1 MTEGKQSD
9 NTREKVSYILVA
21 QDLDNTNAATF
32 DTFYNAEDKNYKSL
46 RVGRG
51 TRGHSSFSIL
61 QCKLKENKRRD

>member
-32 DTFYNAEDKNYKSL
+32 DTFYNAEDKNDKSL
-46 RVGRG
+46 REGGG
-51 TRGHSSFSIL
+51 TLGHSRFSIL
-61 QCKLKENKRRD
+61 QCKLKEKKRRD